1 MCKSMF
7 EEFKFTKLQS
17 IEFESYEVD
26 QRIQLQ
32 SFDNYVL
39 GVVVDELDRYASCLY
54 QLHILERAT
63 LDK

>member
-7 EEFKFTKLQS
+7 EEFKSTKLQN
-17 IEFESYEVD
+17 IDFESYEVD

-39 GVVVDELDRYASCLY
+39 NVVIGELNRYASCLY
-54 QLHILERAT
+54 QLYILERAT
-63 LDK
+63 LGK